1 MFRSSFAAG
10 AIAVMAAVPAT
21 AQSPTGSP
29 SNGMSNGTMSNG
41 NMSSGAMQATMTCD
55 QMLAKEQEHSANG
68 TGAKLTVAQNETAMA
83 NKARAAG
90 DEAGCKMHAQ
100 NALNALK

>member
-10 AIAVMAAVPAT
+10 AIALAVAAPAI
-21 AQSPTGSP
+21 AQTPTG
-29 SNGMSNGTMSNG
+29 NGMSNGTMSNG
-41 NMSSGAMQATMTCD
+41 NMPSGGNMATMTCD
-55 QMLAKEQEHSANG
+55 QMLAKEQEQSGNG